1 MTVDQWDGGGR
12 APGRGGLVLR
22 AGEADGVEWG
32 GCPAGEVPRSA
43 VGTDC
48 SALPLCVTRNAAHPD
63 SPPARLEKVFLGI
76 EETWGSGNRGPLPGQ
91 GSGRPRASAGSSR
104 AEAS

>member
-1 MTVDQWDGGGR
+1 MGAAERPGGEGWFCVRGR
-12 APGRGGLVLR
+12 QMGWSG
-22 AGEADGVEWG
+22 G

-48 SALPLCVTRNAAHPD
+48 SALPLCVTRNAAHLD

-76 EETWGSGNRGPLPGQ
+76 KETWGSGNRGPLPGQ

>member
-1 MTVDQWDGGGR
+1 MGAAERPGGEGWFCVRGRQMGVELGGGH
-12 APGRGGLVLR
+12 
-22 AGEADGVEWG
+22 
-32 GCPAGEVPRSA
+32 PAGEVPRSA